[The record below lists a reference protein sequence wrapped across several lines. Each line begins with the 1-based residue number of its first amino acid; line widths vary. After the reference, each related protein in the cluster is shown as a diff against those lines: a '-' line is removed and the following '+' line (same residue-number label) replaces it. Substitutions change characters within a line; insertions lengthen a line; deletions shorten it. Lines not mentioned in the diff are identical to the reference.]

1 MKILPV
7 LLLFCIIV
15 PSVSAFAI
23 VEFCPD
29 TYLKDDPDEYVVLSG
44 TGYLDGITI
53 SDGEGGFRF
62 PSGSWIDGEITVA
75 YNGTAYTRVHHR
87 LPDFEFNNY
96 MQEVPEVIPAGA
108 FRLANTKDE
117 LMLYEHGRLL
127 QTVSWP
133 SDVKPREGQIH
144 FLDGGVWDTRVI
156 MLGQSRIP
164 PENFT
169 GISGVCFV
177 APDCSVELFDNC
189 VSQAGSEILLNVYE
203 FSSPTMAESLISARK
218 RGVNVTV
225 LLEGGPVGGMTAED
239 NAICDLFRKNN
250 ISVWQMGT
258 TGESHAPYRYD
269 HAKYVVV
276 DSLYLF
282 ITSENFKKNGF
293 PDEGKSGNRGWGVCL
308 IDSRIA
314 TYFRNVFL
322 SDLKG
327 EGISPVIGKGGPFEQ
342 GGTIASYKGILTV
355 EI

>member
-7 LLLFCIIV
+7 FLFLGLII
-15 PSVSAFAI
+15 PSVYAFAI

-29 TYLKDDPDEYVVLSG
+29 TYMKDDPDEYLVLSG
-44 TGYLDGITI
+44 TGTLDGITI

-62 PSGSWIDGEITVA
+62 PSGSWINGTITVA
-75 YNGTAYTRVHHR
+75 YNGTAYTMVHHR

-96 MQEVPEVIPAGA
+96 SQDVPDVIPAGP

-117 LMLYEHGRLL
+117 LMLYQQGRLL
-127 QTVSWP
+127 QMVSWP

-144 FLDGGVWDTRVI
+144 LMDGGVWDSRVL
-156 MLGQSRIP
+156 MLGQSRINA
-164 PENFT
+164 ENFT
-169 GISGVCFV
+169 DVSGVCFV
-177 APDCSVELFDNC
+177 SPDCSRELYDNC
-189 VSQAGSEILLNVYE
+189 INQARSEILLNVYE
-203 FSSPTMAESLISARK
+203 FSSPEMANALIDARK

-225 LLEGGPVGGMTAED
+225 LLEGGPVGGMTPED
-239 NAICDLFRKNN
+239 TTICDLLWKNN
-250 ISVWQMGT
+250 ISVWKMGT
-258 TGESHAPYRYD
+258 TGESHTPYRYD

-282 ITSENFKKNGF
+282 ITSENFKENGF

-314 TYFRNVFL
+314 TYFRDVFQ

-327 EGISPVIGKGGPFEQ
+327 DGISPASGKDGPFEQ
-342 GGTIASYKGILTV
+342 GGSAVHTKEFVTV
-355 EI
+355 